1 MRSTASAKA
10 RGLYGETLAP
20 PSLVLSVAFGF
31 RRAVDGDLVLSG
43 STIGM
48 QWLMADVIGVHH
60 GFLIYSAGSRH
71 QKGTHLGPAS

>member
-1 MRSTASAKA
+1 MLAVSGVQKELAECNRDKAISGPVSTPYV
-10 RGLYGETLAP
+10 RG
-20 PSLVLSVAFGF
+20 
-31 RRAVDGDLVLSG
+31 AVDGDLVLSG